1 MKRRI
6 VFLFC
11 AVVTV
16 MLFSGPAAEAQT
28 SNYAVLKAGAY
39 FPNSGDLNGFNTGFN
54 GEVAFGHYF
63 NKNFAGELG
72 LGYFQSSGNGSA
84 SGSGYTAT
92 ANGDIYSVPLTIALK
107 AIYPMEKWEFYALG
121 GTGAYYCNASVNGS
135 ITRGI
140 FTFVGS
146 ESKNTVTWGG
156 FLGAG
161 ANVNIDQNWFIGLE
175 GKYLWAKPQF
185 TFVGQ
190 NIDVSFDGWI
200 VTGNLGFRF

>member
-1 MKRRI
+1 M
-6 VFLFC
+6 L
-11 AVVTV
+11 
-16 MLFSGPAAEAQT
+16 LFSGPAAEAQT

-54 GEVAFGHYF
+54 GEVAYGHYF
-63 NKNFAGELG
+63 NKNIAGELG

-84 SGSGYTAT
+84 SGTGFNAS

-107 AIYPMEKWEFYALG
+107 AIYPVEKWELYAIG
-121 GTGAYYCNASVNGS
+121 GMGVYFCNAEMNGS

-140 FTFVGS
+140 FTFIGS
-146 ESKNTVTWGG
+146 ESSNSASLGG

-161 ANVNIDQNWFIGLE
+161 ANLNMDQNWFIGME
-175 GKYLWAKPQF
+175 GKYLWTTPEF

-190 NIDVSFDGWI
+190 NINVHFDGWI
-200 VTGNLGFRF
+200 LTGNLGFRF